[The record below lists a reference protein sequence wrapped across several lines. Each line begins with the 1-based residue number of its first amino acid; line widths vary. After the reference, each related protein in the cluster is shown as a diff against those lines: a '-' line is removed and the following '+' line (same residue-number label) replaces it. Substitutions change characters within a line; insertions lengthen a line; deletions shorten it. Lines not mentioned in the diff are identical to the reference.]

1 MFSKKMGIIAT
12 AEWLRHWIANPGVSD
27 STPVSGSKVGSTFH
41 PFEVDQMNTKNSWGL
56 SDKK

>member
-1 MFSKKMGIIAT
+1 MGIIAT
-12 AEWLRHWIANPGVSD
+12 AKWLGHWIANPGVSD